1 MKVGAYGLEE
11 VLGSSNAVVC
21 VDRMVK
27 TSDVYC
33 KIWNTRCGGHTTI
46 FMTGDLSSVNA
57 AVSAV
62 AENPR
67 SQVFYTAVISNPH
80 EEMVKFVEEMA
91 AKFPGK

>member
-1 MKVGAYGLEE
+1 MKDGAYGLVE

-27 TSDVYC
+27 TSDVYF
-33 KIWNTRCGGHTTI
+33 KTWNTRCGGHTTI
-46 FMTGDLSSVNA
+46 FMAGDLSSVNA

-62 AENPR
+62 AENPPC
-67 SQVFYTAVISNPH
+67 QVFYTAVISNPH

-91 AKFPGK
+91 AKFPGN

>member
-1 MKVGAYGLEE
+1 MKDGAYGLVE

-27 TSDVYC
+27 TSDVYF
-33 KIWNTRCGGHTTI
+33 KTWNTRCGGHTTI
-46 FMTGDLSSVNA
+46 FMAGDLSSVSA

-62 AENPR
+62 AENPPC
-67 SQVFYTAVISNPH
+67 QVFYTAVISNPH